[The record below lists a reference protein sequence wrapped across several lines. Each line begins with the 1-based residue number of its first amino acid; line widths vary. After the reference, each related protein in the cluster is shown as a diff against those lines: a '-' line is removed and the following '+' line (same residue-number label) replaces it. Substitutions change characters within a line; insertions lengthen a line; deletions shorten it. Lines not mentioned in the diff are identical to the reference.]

1 MLSAKIEAYTIQSR
15 FVLEEM
21 DKAVFSNISNATNM
35 VETKLECAHTF

>member
-1 MLSAKIEAYTIQSR
+1 MLSVKIEANTILSR
-15 FVLEEM
+15 FVFEEI